1 MYLLNIKNVTD
12 KKILSN
18 IYNNINQFGL
28 GDKFFI
34 VYEPDFSQSVK
45 IDKNILAH
53 VMLINPSQLKAYSE
67 DVIEDLILDLIEMGG
82 FVLFR
87 CSDCEDTDL
96 VASICNSFKLNHLF
110 VKDSY
115 YENNIDLVNSSIN
128 DVKMIDEIINS
139 HIDKNKYSNK
149 DFIFRYTVEPSGNII
164 DGYSGETIMNLY
176 ESDFIDILFHKPEG
190 FEELKKDAFHEYD
203 TQTGLSCY
211 FYEPW
216 IFLMYR
222 NDLNSKII
230 DYKIKVF
237 DAIKNI
243 DPEDYPLLRPEIVEI
258 FNNAGY
264 IKLNDIKKIINDN
277 EV

>member
-53 VMLINPSQLKAYSE
+53 VILINPSQLKAYSE
-67 DVIEDLILDLIEMGG
+67 EVIEDLILDLIEMGG

-110 VKDSY
+110 VRDSH

-128 DVKMIDEIINS
+128 DVKIIDEIINS
-139 HIDKNKYSNK
+139 HVDENRYSTK

-164 DGYSGETIMNLY
+164 DGYSGETIMNLDD
-176 ESDFIDILFHKPEG
+176 SDFIDILFHKPEG
-190 FEELKKDAFHEYD
+190 FDELKKDAFREYD
-203 TQTGLSCY
+203 AQTGLSCY

-216 IFLMYR
+216 IFLMYK
-222 NDLNSKII
+222 NDLHSKII
-230 DYKIKVF
+230 DYKMKVF

-243 DPEDYPLLRPEIVEI
+243 DPEDYPLLRPEIAEI